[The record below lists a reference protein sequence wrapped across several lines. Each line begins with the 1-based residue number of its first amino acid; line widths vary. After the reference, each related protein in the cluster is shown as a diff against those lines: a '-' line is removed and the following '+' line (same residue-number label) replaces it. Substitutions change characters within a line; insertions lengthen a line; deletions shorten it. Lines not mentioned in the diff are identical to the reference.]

1 MRFMGPVPPIRLRG
15 HRQAQWRVMGVMCV
29 RVQCVHVCVCA
40 RVEGGYLDS
49 SLLSGMRSKGWSWN
63 FSPTGGRPRNTNVPL
78 SEDTHTHT
86 NTMSCKHKRIQLAT
100 QSHTATQT
108 HTTILTAA

>member
-1 MRFMGPVPPIRLRG
+1 MSVCDRTAANASMRFMGPVPPIRLRG

-78 SEDTHTHT
+78 SEDT
-86 NTMSCKHKRIQLAT
+86 R
-100 QSHTATQT
+100 TQT
-108 HTTILTAA
+108 WTQCHANTSTYN